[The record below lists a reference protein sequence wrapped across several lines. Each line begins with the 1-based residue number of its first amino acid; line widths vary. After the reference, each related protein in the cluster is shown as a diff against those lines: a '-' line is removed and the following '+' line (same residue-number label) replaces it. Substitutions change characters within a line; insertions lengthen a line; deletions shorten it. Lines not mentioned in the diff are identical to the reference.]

1 MCVFSLQND
10 DTSRCG
16 SIYPSSSSSSPS
28 LLSSRH
34 QTPPCIELPLPSGRL
49 DPGGGVSVGVVLQTI
64 DPHEKGEVPWN
75 LLFYYEPT
83 LITSHST
90 MTYVIQL
97 YIHTLD
103 GITCVCVSDR
113 Y

>member
-1 MCVFSLQND
+1 M
-10 DTSRCG
+10 
-16 SIYPSSSSSSPS
+16 
-28 LLSSRH
+28 
-34 QTPPCIELPLPSGRL
+34 
-49 DPGGGVSVGVVLQTI
+49 SVGVVLQTI